1 MCAPSQAT
9 SFLPFDAS
17 IYFALLVAALSSSQA
32 VNFTAL
38 KARNRTDFTVS
49 RDFRSTLF
57 VPTSYIY
64 NNSEWKTQE
73 KYPFHRPFSIKFAV
87 FLNRRPFF
95 VRSSGIFFVTHQR
108 GRMGEEEANDV
119 ATVNYCSTSTAK
131 SRRFVQNPQRNGE
144 KYGSHYCF
152 CNIKAVPTTFS
163 NVVQCT
169 FAFRGYFSSK
179 SPVEP
184 PEATPTQPIS
194 ISFCKRTNYLFNVHR
209 SIVTFTTIDGP
220 MNYLFTLST
229 PIHS

>member
-1 MCAPSQAT
+1 
-9 SFLPFDAS
+9 
-17 IYFALLVAALSSSQA
+17 
-32 VNFTAL
+32 
-38 KARNRTDFTVS
+38 
-49 RDFRSTLF
+49 
-57 VPTSYIY
+57 
-64 NNSEWKTQE
+64 
-73 KYPFHRPFSIKFAV
+73 
-87 FLNRRPFF
+87 
-95 VRSSGIFFVTHQR
+95 
-108 GRMGEEEANDV
+108 MGEEEANDV

-209 SIVTFTTIDGP
+209 SIVTSTTIDGP
-220 MNYLFTLST
+220 MNYSPFPLQFIRSTTAKITVAASAGSRIIGKLHLADLFKPCHQFKRT
-229 PIHS
+229 